1 MKTILAVMLGGGLGA
16 GMRYGVNMSAVKLLG
31 AGFPWATLFVN
42 ISGSLVIGIL
52 TGIFALTWQ
61 PSPEMKA
68 FLITGILGGYT
79 TFSAFSLDTV
89 TLWEGGAGTTALIY
103 IIVSFACSIAALF
116 IGLTA
121 VRMLTA

>member
-1 MKTILAVMLGGGLGA
+1 MLGGGLGA
-16 GMRYGVNMSAVKLLG
+16 VMRYGVNVSAVKLLG
-31 AGFPWATLFVN
+31 ANFPWATLFVN
-42 ISGSLVIGIL
+42 VTGSMIIGIL

-68 FLITGILGGYT
+68 FLITGVLGGYT
-79 TFSAFSLDTV
+79 TFSAFSLDAV
-89 TLWEGGAGTTALIY
+89 TLWEGGATATTAVY
-103 IIVSFACSIAALF
+103 VAASFACSIAALF